1 MFGIIRPCRN
11 RMGAELRS
19 AWLAHLCGMCLSL
32 RDEHGHLS
40 RLVTNYDGL
49 LISAAVEAQS
59 VVSRRTA
66 GPCALRGMKSADV
79 AIGDGARLAAS
90 VSLVLASLKIHDHVD
105 DGDGLAGKVGW
116 AGRVVAQR
124 WAAKGLGT
132 ASDLGFDA
140 SVMIDTVRRQPE
152 VERAAGLGSSVLL
165 VTEPTETATGFAVAQ
180 TAMIAGRPGNVE
192 PLREVG
198 RLFGRVAHLIDA
210 VEDLE
215 EDRVAGAWNPLLATG
230 TSVDEA
236 HRLCLDALA
245 GIRLALKDVEFTDS
259 RLVHK
264 LLVHELEESVVRVF
278 GRDRHDDGRRT
289 PVDPGSGP
297 WAYPRLTYEP
307 RRRGFLEGCGA
318 FLYMCGTC
326 QFCCRDPYPGPWSD
340 KWRNSCDCD
349 CTGSNCDG
357 SHGSGH
363 GCDCC
368 DCGCCPCD

>member
-19 AWLAHLCGMCLSL
+19 SWLAHLCGMCLSL

-49 LISAAVEAQS
+49 MISAMVEAQTGL
-59 VVSRRTA
+59 SRRSA

-79 AIGDGARLAAS
+79 AIGSGARLAAS
-90 VSLVLASLKIHDHVD
+90 VSLVLASLKIRDHVD
-105 DGDGLAGKVGW
+105 DGDGMAGRFGW
-116 AGRVVAQR
+116 AGRAVAQR

-132 ASDLGFDA
+132 ATDLGFDA
-140 SVMIDTVRRQPE
+140 SVMVDTVRRQPL
-152 VERAAGLGSSVLL
+152 VEAAAGLGSSVLV

-180 TAMIAGRPGNVE
+180 TALLAGRPGNAE

-215 EDRVAGAWNPLLATG
+215 EDRASGAWNPLLATG

-236 HRLCLDALA
+236 HRLCLDAVT
-245 GIRLALKDVEFTDS
+245 GIRLALAEAEFTDA

-264 LLVHELEESVVRVF
+264 LLVHELEESIIRVF
-278 GRDRHDDGRRT
+278 GKRRRHEYPPGKPRWSN
-289 PVDPGSGP
+289 PGSGL
-297 WAYPRLTYEP
+297 WAYPKLNWQP
-307 RRRGFLEGCGA
+307 RPRGCFEGCGA

-326 QFCCRDPYPGPWSD
+326 QFCCRDPFPGPWSD
-340 KWRNSCDCD
+340 KRRDGCDPGPDCSCDCD
-349 CTGSNCDG
+349 CN
-357 SHGSGH
+357 
-363 GCDCC
+363 
-368 DCGCCPCD
+368 CCPCD

>member
-19 AWLAHLCGMCLSL
+19 AWLSHLCGMCLSL

-49 LISAAVEAQS
+49 MISAAVEAQS

-90 VSLVLASLKIHDHVD
+90 VSLVLASLKIQDHVD
-105 DGDGLAGKVGW
+105 DGDGLAGRVGW
-116 AGRVVAQR
+116 AGRAVAQR
-124 WAAKGLGT
+124 WANKGLRT

-140 SVMIDTVRRQPE
+140 SVMVDAVRRQPL
-152 VERAAGLGSSVLL
+152 VEEAAGLGSSVLA
-165 VTEPTETATGFAVAQ
+165 VTEPTESATGFAFAQ
-180 TAMIAGRPGNVE
+180 TAVIAGRPQNAE

-210 VEDLE
+210 TEDLM
-215 EDRVAGAWNPLLATG
+215 EDCASGAWNPLVATG
-230 TSVDEA
+230 TPVSEA
-236 HRLCLDALA
+236 HRLCLDALT
-245 GIRLALKDVEFTDS
+245 GIKLALDEVEFADG

-264 LLVHELEESVVRVF
+264 LMVHELEESVIRVF
-278 GRDRHDDGRRT
+278 GKRRDPSKRT
-289 PVDPGSGP
+289 WSDPGSGL
-297 WAYPRLTYEP
+297 WAYPALNWQPQP
-307 RRRGFLEGCGA
+307 RGCFEGCGA

-326 QFCCRDPYPGPWSD
+326 QFCCRDPFPGPCSD
-340 KWRNSCDCD
+340 KRRENHCDCD
-349 CTGSNCDG
+349 CS
-357 SHGSGH
+357 
-363 GCDCC
+363 GCDC
-368 DCGCCPCD
+368 DCCCCPCD

>member
-11 RMGAELRS
+11 RMSTELRS
-19 AWLAHLCGMCLSL
+19 SWLAHLCGMCLSL

-105 DGDGLAGKVGW
+105 DGDGLVGRVRW
-116 AGRVVAQR
+116 AGRAVAQR

-152 VERAAGLGSSVLL
+152 VESAAGLGSSVLL

-180 TAMIAGRPGNVE
+180 TAFIAGRPQNAE

-210 VEDLE
+210 AEDLE
-215 EDRVAGAWNPLLATG
+215 EDRASGAWNPLLATG
-230 TSVDEA
+230 TPVDEA
-236 HRLCLDALA
+236 HRLCLDAVT
-245 GIRLALKDVEFTDS
+245 GIRLALGEVEFTDA

-264 LLVHELEESVVRVF
+264 LLVHELEESIIRVF
-278 GRDRHDDGRRT
+278 GRKTRDPHKPT
-289 PVDPGSGP
+289 WSDPGSGL
-297 WAYPRLTYEP
+297 WAYPALHWQPQP
-307 RRRGFLEGCGA
+307 RGCFAGCGA

-326 QFCCRDPYPGPWSD
+326 QFCCRDPFPGPWSD
-340 KWRNSCDCD
+340 KRRENPFDCDGCDCD
-349 CTGSNCDG
+349 CCE
-357 SHGSGH
+357 
-363 GCDCC
+363 CC
-368 DCGCCPCD
+368 CCPCD

>member
-1 MFGIIRPCRN
+1 MPRMFGIIRPCRN

-49 LISAAVEAQS
+49 MISAMVEAQS
-59 VVSRRTA
+59 GLSRRSA

-79 AIGDGARLAAS
+79 AVGSGARLAAS

-105 DGDGLAGKVGW
+105 DGDGLAGRFGW
-116 AGRVVAQR
+116 AGRAVAQR
-124 WAAKGLGT
+124 WAAKGVGT

-140 SVMIDTVRRQPE
+140 SVMIDSVRRQPL
-152 VERAAGLGSSVLL
+152 VEAAAGLGSSVLV

-180 TAMIAGRPGNVE
+180 TAVIAGRPGNVE

-210 VEDLE
+210 AEDLE
-215 EDRVAGAWNPLLATG
+215 SDRASGAWNPLLATG
-230 TSVDEA
+230 TPVAEA
-236 HRLCLDALA
+236 HRLCLDAVT
-245 GIRLALKDVEFTDS
+245 GIRLALDDAEFTDA

-264 LLVHELEESVVRVF
+264 LLVHELEESIIRVF
-278 GRDRHDDGRRT
+278 GKRASDEPRWS
-289 PVDPGSGP
+289 DPGSGL
-297 WAYPRLTYEP
+297 WAYPRLNWQPQP
-307 RRRGFLEGCGA
+307 RGCFAGCGA

-326 QFCCRDPYPGPWSD
+326 QFCCRDPFPGPWSD
-340 KWRNSCDCD
+340 KRRENLFDCDGCDSGCCDC
-349 CTGSNCDG
+349 CD
-357 SHGSGH
+357 
-363 GCDCC
+363 C

>member
-11 RMGAELRS
+11 RMGVELRS
-19 AWLAHLCGMCLSL
+19 SWLAHLCGMCLSL

-49 LISAAVEAQS
+49 MISAAVEAQS
-59 VVSRRTA
+59 VVSRRPA
-66 GPCALRGMKSADV
+66 GPCALRGLKSADV

-105 DGDGLAGKVGW
+105 DGDGLAGRLGW
-116 AGRVVAQR
+116 AGRAVAQR

-140 SVMIDTVRRQPE
+140 SVMVDSVRRQPL
-152 VERAAGLGSSVLL
+152 VEAAAGLGSSVLL
-165 VTEPTETATGFAVAQ
+165 VTEPTETATGFAVAE
-180 TAMIAGRPGNVE
+180 TAFIAGRPQNSE

-198 RLFGRVAHLIDA
+198 RLFGRVAHLLDA

-215 EDRVAGAWNPLLATG
+215 ADRAAGAWNPLIATG
-230 TSVDEA
+230 TSVAEA
-236 HRLCLDALA
+236 HRLCLDALT
-245 GIRLALKDVEFTDS
+245 GIRLALDEVEFTDA

-264 LLVHELEESVVRVF
+264 LLVHELEESVIRVF

-289 PVDPGSGP
+289 PVNPGRGP
-297 WAYPRLTYEP
+297 WAYPRLTYQP
-307 RRRGFLEGCGA
+307 RPRGFLEGCGA
-318 FLYMCGTC
+318 SLYMCGTC
-326 QFCCRDPYPGPWSD
+326 QFCCRDPFPGPWSD
-340 KWRNSCDCD
+340 KWRNNPFDCD
-349 CTGSNCDG
+349 
-357 SHGSGH
+357 

-368 DCGCCPCD
+368 DCTCCPCD

>member
-49 LISAAVEAQS
+49 MISAAVEAQS
-59 VVSRRTA
+59 EVSRRTA

-79 AIGDGARLAAS
+79 AIGSGARLAAS

-105 DGDGLAGKVGW
+105 DGDGLAGRMGW
-116 AGRVVAQR
+116 AGRKVAQR
-124 WAAKGLGT
+124 WASKGLGT

-140 SVMIDTVRRQPE
+140 SVMVDSVRRQPL
-152 VERAAGLGSSVLL
+152 VEAAAGLGSSVLV

-180 TAMIAGRPGNVE
+180 TALLAGRPGNAE

-215 EDRVAGAWNPLLATG
+215 EDRAAGAWNPLLATG
-230 TSVDEA
+230 TSVEEA
-236 HRLCLDALA
+236 HRLCLDALT
-245 GIRLALKDVEFTDS
+245 GIRLALGDVEFTDS

-264 LLVHELEESVVRVF
+264 LLVHELEESVVRAF
-278 GRDRHDDGRRT
+278 GRRKHRDPHKPT
-289 PVDPGSGP
+289 WSDPGSGL
-297 WAYPRLTYEP
+297 WAYPRLNRQPQP
-307 RRRGFLEGCGA
+307 RGCFAGCGA
-318 FLYMCGTC
+318 FLYECGTC
-326 QFCCRDPYPGPWSD
+326 QFCCRDPFPGPWSD
-340 KWRNSCDCD
+340 KRRDGCDGDCGPNCDCNDCD
-349 CTGSNCDG
+349 CC
-357 SHGSGH
+357 
-363 GCDCC
+363 
-368 DCGCCPCD
+368 CCPCD

>member
-19 AWLAHLCGMCLSL
+19 AWLSHLCGMCLSL

-59 VVSRRTA
+59 SVSRRSA

-79 AIGDGARLAAS
+79 AIGSGTRLAAS
-90 VSLVLASLKIHDHVD
+90 VSLVLASLKIQDHVD
-105 DGDGLAGKVGW
+105 DGDGLAGKVPW
-116 AGRVVAQR
+116 AGRAMARR
-124 WAAKGLGT
+124 WAAKGLET
-132 ASDLGFDA
+132 ASDLGFDGA
-140 SVMIDTVRRQPE
+140 VMVDAVRRQSD
-152 VERAAGLGSSVLL
+152 VEAAAGLGSSVLV
-165 VTEPTETATGFAVAQ
+165 VTEPTETATSFAVGQ
-180 TAMIAGRPGNVE
+180 TAIIAGRPGNAA

-210 VEDLE
+210 AEDLE
-215 EDRVAGAWNPLLATG
+215 EDRASGAWNPLLATG

-245 GIRLALKDVEFTDS
+245 GIRLALADVEFADG

-278 GRDRHDDGRRT
+278 GKRQRHQYPPDKPRRS
-289 PVDPGSGP
+289 DPGSGL
-297 WAYPRLTYEP
+297 WAYPRLNWQRQP
-307 RRRGFLEGCGA
+307 RGCFEGCGA

-326 QFCCRDPYPGPWSD
+326 QFCCRDPFPGPWSD
-340 KWRNSCDCD
+340 KRRDGCDGGDCGPNCDC
-349 CTGSNCDG
+349 NC
-357 SHGSGH
+357 
-363 GCDCC
+363 CDCC
-368 DCGCCPCD
+368 CCPCD

>member
-49 LISAAVEAQS
+49 MISAAVEAQS
-59 VVSRRTA
+59 EVSRRTA

-79 AIGDGARLAAS
+79 AIGSGARLAAS

-105 DGDGLAGKVGW
+105 DGDGLAGRMGW
-116 AGRVVAQR
+116 AGRKVAQR
-124 WAAKGLGT
+124 WASKGLGT

-140 SVMIDTVRRQPE
+140 SVMIDSVRRQPE
-152 VERAAGLGSSVLL
+152 VEASAGLGSSVLV

-180 TAMIAGRPGNVE
+180 TAFLAGRPGNAE

-215 EDRVAGAWNPLLATG
+215 EDRAAGAWNPLLATG
-230 TSVDEA
+230 TSVEEA
-236 HRLCLDALA
+236 HRLCQDALM

-264 LLVHELEESVVRVF
+264 LLVHELEESVVRAF
-278 GRDRHDDGRRT
+278 GRRKHRDPHKPT
-289 PVDPGSGP
+289 WSDPGSGL
-297 WAYPRLTYEP
+297 WAYPKLNWQPQP
-307 RRRGFLEGCGA
+307 RGCFAGCGA
-318 FLYMCGTC
+318 FLYECGTC
-326 QFCCRDPYPGPWSD
+326 QFCCRDPFPGPWSD
-340 KWRNSCDCD
+340 KRRAGCDGDCGPNCDCNDCD
-349 CTGSNCDG
+349 CC
-357 SHGSGH
+357 
-363 GCDCC
+363 
-368 DCGCCPCD
+368 CCPCD

>member
-49 LISAAVEAQS
+49 MISAMVEAQS
-59 VVSRRTA
+59 GLSRRSA
-66 GPCALRGMKSADV
+66 GPCALRGLKSADV
-79 AIGDGARLAAS
+79 AIGSGARLAAS

-105 DGDGLAGKVGW
+105 DGDGLTGRLGW
-116 AGRVVAQR
+116 AGRAVAQR

-140 SVMIDTVRRQPE
+140 SVMVDSVRRQPL
-152 VERAAGLGSSVLL
+152 VEAAAGLGSSVLV

-180 TAMIAGRPGNVE
+180 TALIAGRPGNAE

-210 VEDLE
+210 AEDLE
-215 EDRVAGAWNPLLATG
+215 SDRASGSWNPLLATG
-230 TSVDEA
+230 TPVDEA
-236 HRLCLDALA
+236 HRLCLDAVT
-245 GIRLALKDVEFTDS
+245 GIRLALDEVEFTDA

-264 LLVHELEESVVRVF
+264 LLVHELEESITRVF
-278 GRDRHDDGRRT
+278 GKRRA
-289 PVDPGSGP
+289 PEKPSWSNPGSGL
-297 WAYPRLTYEP
+297 WAYPRLNPQP
-307 RRRGFLEGCGA
+307 RPRGFFAGCGA

-326 QFCCRDPYPGPWSD
+326 QFCCRDPFPGPWSD
-340 KWRNSCDCD
+340 KRRYNPLD
-349 CTGSNCDG
+349 CDG
-357 SHGSGH
+357 SPNCDCN
-363 GCDCC
+363 CDCC
-368 DCGCCPCD
+368 CCPCD

>member
-1 MFGIIRPCRN
+1 MS
-11 RMGAELRS
+11 AELRS
-19 AWLAHLCGMCLSL
+19 SWLAHLCGMCLSL

-49 LISAAVEAQS
+49 MISAMVEAQS
-59 VVSRRTA
+59 ELSRRPA

-79 AIGDGARLAAS
+79 AIGPGARLAAS

-105 DGDGLAGKVGW
+105 DGDGLAGRMGW
-116 AGRVVAQR
+116 AGRAVAQR

-132 ASDLGFDA
+132 AADLGFDA
-140 SVMIDTVRRQPE
+140 SVMVDSVRRQPL
-152 VERAAGLGSSVLL
+152 VEAGAGLGSSVLV

-180 TAMIAGRPGNVE
+180 TAVIAGKLRNVE

-215 EDRVAGAWNPLLATG
+215 EDRASGAWNPLLATG

-236 HRLCLDALA
+236 HRLCLDAMT
-245 GIRLALKDVEFTDS
+245 GIRLAMDEVEFTDG

-264 LLVHELEESVVRVF
+264 LLVHELDESIIRAF
-278 GRDRHDDGRRT
+278 GKRHRHPDKPRWS
-289 PVDPGSGP
+289 DPGSGL
-297 WAYPRLTYEP
+297 WAYPKLNWQP
-307 RRRGFLEGCGA
+307 RPRGCFTGCGA

-326 QFCCRDPYPGPWSD
+326 QFCCRDPFPGPWSD
-340 KWRNSCDCD
+340 KRRDGCDPDCGDGCNCDCA
-349 CTGSNCDG
+349 
-357 SHGSGH
+357 
-363 GCDCC
+363 DCC
-368 DCGCCPCD
+368 CCPCD

>member
-49 LISAAVEAQS
+49 MISAAVEAQTE
-59 VVSRRTA
+59 VSRRTA

-79 AIGDGARLAAS
+79 AVGSGARLAAS
-90 VSLVLASLKIHDHVD
+90 VSLVLASLKIRDHVD

-116 AGRVVAQR
+116 AGRAVAQR
-124 WAAKGLGT
+124 WAAKGLST

-140 SVMIDTVRRQPE
+140 SVMVDTVRRQPL
-152 VERAAGLGSSVLL
+152 VEAAAGLGSSVLV

-180 TAMIAGRPGNVE
+180 TALIAGKPGNVE

-215 EDRVAGAWNPLLATG
+215 EDRASGAWNPLLATG
-230 TSVDEA
+230 TPVSEA
-236 HRLCLDALA
+236 HRLCLDALT
-245 GIRLALKDVEFTDS
+245 GIRLALDEVEFTDA

-264 LLVHELEESVVRVF
+264 LLVHELEESVIRVF
-278 GRDRHDDGRRT
+278 GKRDGYDDRRT
-289 PVDPGSGP
+289 PASPGSGL

-307 RRRGFLEGCGA
+307 RRRGFWDGCGT

-326 QFCCRDPYPGPWSD
+326 QFCCRDPFPGPWSD
-340 KWRNSCDCD
+340 KWRNNPCDCD
-349 CTGSNCDG
+349 CS
-357 SHGSGH
+357 
-363 GCDCC
+363 GCDCS
-368 DCGCCPCD
+368 CCPCD

>member
-116 AGRVVAQR
+116 AGRAVAQR

-180 TAMIAGRPGNVE
+180 TAFIAGRPQNAE

-210 VEDLE
+210 AEDLD
-215 EDRVAGAWNPLLATG
+215 EDRASGAWNPLLATG

-236 HRLCLDALA
+236 HRLCLDAVT
-245 GIRLALKDVEFTDS
+245 GIRLALDEIEFTDA

-264 LLVHELEESVVRVF
+264 LLVHELEESIIRVF
-278 GRDRHDDGRRT
+278 GRKGRDPHKPT
-289 PVDPGSGP
+289 WSDPGSGL
-297 WAYPRLTYEP
+297 WAYPRLNWQPQP
-307 RRRGFLEGCGA
+307 RGCFAGCGA
-318 FLYMCGTC
+318 FLYQCGTC
-326 QFCCRDPYPGPWSD
+326 QFCCRDPFPGPWSD
-340 KWRNSCDCD
+340 KRRENPFDCD
-349 CTGSNCDG
+349 CCDT
-357 SHGSGH
+357 
-363 GCDCC
+363 CDCC
-368 DCGCCPCD
+368 DCDCSCCPCD

>member
-49 LISAAVEAQS
+49 MISAVVEAQTGL
-59 VVSRRTA
+59 SRRSA

-79 AIGDGARLAAS
+79 AIGAGARLAAS

-105 DGDGLAGKVGW
+105 DGDGLAGRAGW
-116 AGRVVAQR
+116 AGRAVAQR
-124 WAAKGLGT
+124 WAARGIGT
-132 ASDLGFDA
+132 AADLGFDA
-140 SVMIDTVRRQPE
+140 SVMIDSVRRQSL
-152 VERAAGLGSSVLL
+152 VEAAAGLGSSVLV

-180 TAMIAGRPGNVE
+180 TAVLAGRPGNVE

-198 RLFGRVAHLIDA
+198 RLFGRVAHLVDA

-215 EDRVAGAWNPLLATG
+215 EDRASGAWNPLPATG
-230 TSVDEA
+230 TSVQEA
-236 HRLCLDALA
+236 HRLCLDAVA
-245 GIRLALKDVEFTDS
+245 GIRLALAEVEFVDG

-264 LLVHELEESVVRVF
+264 LLVHELEESIVRVF
-278 GRDRHDDGRRT
+278 GKRQRHQYPPGKPRWS
-289 PVDPGSGP
+289 DPGSGL
-297 WAYPRLTYEP
+297 WAYPRLNWQP
-307 RRRGFLEGCGA
+307 RPRGCFEGCGA

-326 QFCCRDPYPGPWSD
+326 QFCCRDPFPGPWSD
-340 KWRNSCDCD
+340 KRRDGCDPGPDCGPNCDCD
-349 CTGSNCDG
+349 CN
-357 SHGSGH
+357 
-363 GCDCC
+363 
-368 DCGCCPCD
+368 CCPCD